1 MFATP
6 AQGTAAACIN
16 CETTTTPLWRKADD
30 GTNLCNACGLFL
42 KLHGR
47 PRPIT
52 LKSGVIK
59 SRNRVK
65 VPQVST
71 LKRKTPYD
79 LPSPTIERSRQ
90 QTNQTISPYNPHPRS
105 VLPQTADATDDASM
119 VTAQYFQDVFDP
131 QLANLTKDTT
141 QTGDED
147 RASVSDLEVAN
158 ATLRARVNEL
168 ELVNDLF
175 RSRVSELERKS
186 DALKEDPS
194 EQDIRDKI
202 AALEAQLE
210 SMQSKNELA

>member
-1 MFATP
+1 
-6 AQGTAAACIN
+6 
-16 CETTTTPLWRKADD
+16 
-30 GTNLCNACGLFL
+30 
-42 KLHGR
+42 
-47 PRPIT
+47 
-52 LKSGVIK
+52 
-59 SRNRVK
+59 
-65 VPQVST
+65 
-71 LKRKTPYD
+71 
-79 LPSPTIERSRQ
+79 
-90 QTNQTISPYNPHPRS
+90 
-105 VLPQTADATDDASM
+105 M

-194 EQDIRDKI
+194 E
-202 AALEAQLE
+202 
-210 SMQSKNELA
+210 